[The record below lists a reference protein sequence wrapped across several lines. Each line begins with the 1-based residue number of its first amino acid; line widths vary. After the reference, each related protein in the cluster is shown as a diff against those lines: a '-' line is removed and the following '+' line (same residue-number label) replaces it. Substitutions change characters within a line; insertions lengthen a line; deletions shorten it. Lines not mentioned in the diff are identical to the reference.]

1 MQICGETKRAY
12 GTKLWGELR
21 MAFFKFVIECIFAL
35 FDAVVGNPG
44 LSPEAVQKTI
54 SAIVAV
60 SLFTL
65 SGIGTMLFL
74 TKYKEWKT
82 QIEALVIISV
92 GVIVALITFYIAYLI
107 TQK

>member
-44 LSPEAVQKTI
+44 LSPEAVQKTAATGAGSQHAPTGLPFLWNVRFL
-54 SAIVAV
+54 SAGAHPA
-60 SLFTL
+60 
-65 SGIGTMLFL
+65 
-74 TKYKEWKT
+74 
-82 QIEALVIISV
+82 QHPPA
-92 GVIVALITFYIAYLI
+92 
-107 TQK
+107 